1 MLCWEV
7 GKLGVGCWWG
17 LVRGGVGGRCGTL
30 DMRGTQLKGQG
41 EGGSKAKTGGIFS
54 IGNQNLPSLSSH
66 TGNHTLL
73 TVLHWSRENPTEN
86 DLFIAGDGVANYL

>member
-30 DMRGTQLKGQG
+30 DMRGTQLKEQG
-41 EGGSKAKTGGIFS
+41 EGGSKTKTGGIF
-54 IGNQNLPSLSSH
+54 Q
-66 TGNHTLL
+66 
-73 TVLHWSRENPTEN
+73 
-86 DLFIAGDGVANYL
+86 